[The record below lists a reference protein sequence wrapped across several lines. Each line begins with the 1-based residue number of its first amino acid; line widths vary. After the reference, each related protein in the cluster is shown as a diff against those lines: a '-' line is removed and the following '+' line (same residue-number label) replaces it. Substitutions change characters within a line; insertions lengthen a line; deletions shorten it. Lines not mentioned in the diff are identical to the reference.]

1 MNKTFTGGTPPR
13 LKTDRPVRAGP
24 ATPPTDPIR
33 VSLTIA
39 PEDVADVLDGRITE
53 KVRTQLCVAIAKAQA
68 EARHPRPAYIGVC
81 QSAEEFTAVYGDDAT
96 GPNCTCVMHCVPRCA
111 APGCKGAG

>member
-39 PEDVADVLDGRITE
+39 PEDVAELLAGTVTGKL
-53 KVRTQLCVAIAKAQA
+53 RTQLCVAIAKAQRIAKALAA
-68 EARHPRPAYIGVC
+68 EA
-81 QSAEEFTAVYGDDAT
+81 D
-96 GPNCTCVMHCVPRCA
+96 
-111 APGCKGAG
+111 KGGN